1 MRIYLAQFITPIS
14 KINEMDYNYNY
25 METELIMNAVGV
37 LDPLEELESTDPQ
50 FFKRMY

>member
-14 KINEMDYNYNY
+14 KINEMDYNY